1 MSLDQLLLRYI
12 SLVDRRTPRYVKFQT
27 SGIKKILFLLCRHVT
42 KRYVEDPFLLAENE
56 ITVSNTGTRASE
68 LQLKLQFA
76 LGSVDGGFVYAVKER
91 DKSLFVAFLIPVG
104 GLRVTVV
111 VKVKYKV
118 IHFFSLKALLL
129 LLGLNN
135 GFAILL
141 CRAGYTIS
149 R

>member
-1 MSLDQLLLRYI
+1 
-12 SLVDRRTPRYVKFQT
+12 
-27 SGIKKILFLLCRHVT
+27 
-42 KRYVEDPFLLAENE
+42 LAENE